1 MNALKKILVTAFIFG
16 LLLPGITSFA
26 GGKGLM
32 DPMTKGAWFIN
43 FGFGPGTNWQGAY
56 GSGFLPAGQVAVEV
70 GMWEV
75 GPGVITLGGEVGG
88 TFYSFTGTDSR
99 YGPGTSYKYNHT
111 ELVIAA
117 RGAYHYGW
125 NVQGLDTYGGVAAGP
140 RFTIFSYQLPA
151 SYTGPVIGEPTS
163 VGYGG
168 GVFMG
173 ASYFFTELLGVNAEL
188 GFNITYVQI
197 GMVFKIR

>member
-99 YGPGTSYKYNHT
+99 YGPGTTYKYNYT

-140 RFTIFSYQLPA
+140 RFTIFSYQLLA

>member
-1 MNALKKILVTAFIFG
+1 MKKIVATTFIICFLIVG
-16 LLLPGITSFA
+16 TNTFA
-26 GGKGLM
+26 SGKGLM
-32 DPMTKGAWFIN
+32 DPMTKGIWFIN

-56 GSGFLPAGQVAVEV
+56 GQGFLPAVQVAVEV

-75 GPGVITLGGEVGG
+75 GPGVITIGGEIGG
-88 TFYSFTGTDSR
+88 TFYSYKGLDNR
-99 YGPGTSYKYNHT
+99 YGDQTPFQYNYT

-140 RFTIFSYQLPA
+140 RFTIFTYNIPPGQTVLEKPS
-151 SYTGPVIGEPTS
+151 T

-168 GVFMG
+168 GAFVG
-173 ASYFFTELLGVNAEL
+173 ASYFFTELLGINAEL
-188 GFNITYVQI
+188 GFNITFAQV
-197 GMVFKIR
+197 GLVFKIR